1 MCRAANTPSTTAQQ
15 KAATTPKLMNTMAAT
30 SWKQR
35 WERLGRGRTFQ
46 RPPRSGPES
55 LQSPVA
61 PPRGPRLEPHGTS
74 PGSSP
79 GTPRHL
85 PWVLTRNPTAPPLGP
100 CLEPHGTSPGS
111 LPGAPQGS
119 RPEPC
124 GSSAGSSPPTMAAG
138 DPPRWLGCPTSARP
152 TRPLACFTGHRGAG
166 TQELSPHRTAS
177 WMSQGP
183 PEPGRS

>member
-85 PWVLTRNPTAPPLGP
+85 PWVLAWNPTAPPLGP
-100 CLEPHGTSPGS
+100 GPEPHRALAQNPAAALRGPHLPPWLLETHHTGWGAPPQQG
-111 LPGAPQGS
+111 LPGHLLVS
-119 RPEPC
+119 RGTGVQVHRSC
-124 GSSAGSSPPTMAAG
+124 
-138 DPPRWLGCPTSARP
+138 RP
-152 TRPLACFTGHRGAG
+152 TAQPRG
-166 TQELSPHRTAS
+166 
-177 WMSQGP
+177 
-183 PEPGRS
+183 

>member
-55 LQSPVA
+55 LQSPW
-61 PPRGPRLEPHGTS
+61 
-74 PGSSP
+74 
-79 GTPRHL
+79 HL
-85 PWVLTRNPTAPPLGP
+85 PGVLAWNPTATLQGP
-100 CLEPHGTSPGS
+100 HPEPHGTSPGS

-124 GSSAGSSPPTMAAG
+124 SSSAGSSLPTMAAG
-138 DPPRWLGCPTSARP
+138 DPPRWPGCPTSARP
-152 TRPLACFTGHRGAG
+152 TRPLACFMGHRGAG
-166 TQELSPHRTAS
+166 TPELSPHCTAS
-177 WMSQGP
+177 WVSQGP
-183 PEPGRS
+183 PEAGRSWL